1 MFLTVTTSIAGAAF
15 KLVGGLYIADLV
27 SGVIHWMED
36 RYGDPDWPVLGHT
49 VRENQQHHFTPRS
62 FLGGNLWTRNREVL
76 FIGLA
81 FLAGF
86 QALDWLS
93 LVTISAVVF
102 GVMSNEIHASAHR
115 SQKENGPVLTA
126 LQKTGFMQS
135 HAHHAAHHRKGK
147 NSHYCM
153 VTNHMNPIVEWT
165 GVFRKLEWLIER
177 VSGLTPRP
185 DLSVNPR
192 YRGV

>member
-1 MFLTVTTSIAGAAF
+1 MHRVSHAYLPARPYAC
-15 KLVGGLYIADLV
+15 ADA
-27 SGVIHWMED
+27 
-36 RYGDPDWPVLGHT
+36 
-49 VRENQQHHFTPRS
+49 
-62 FLGGNLWTRNREVL
+62 EVL
-76 FIGLA
+76 TRFADQTAHDLRRLWKPGL
-81 FLAGF
+81 G
-86 QALDWLS
+86 
-93 LVTISAVVF
+93 
-102 GVMSNEIHASAHR
+102 
-115 SQKENGPVLTA
+115 
-126 LQKTGFMQS
+126 TGG
-135 HAHHAAHHRKGK
+135 HHAAHHRKGK